1 MSPSLTAKV
10 PNDISAAT
18 ANTSSTRPTGPTT
31 VRAAHR
37 VRLCYRDEAYR
48 QRTEVRT
55 KNLIADASLPTS
67 SSTSALLAKKAL
79 KYRKVYDRMTGVD
92 VNDPNFDVFEKANI
106 SAGRTAIQRR
116 PCCGVFEWGQR
127 AYHAGHG
134 IAGPSGVDQGVLVLT
149 RLQLGDVDIAP
160 TKAAPDV
167 VSTAKVPCGRS
178 CNGLQAKA
186 PAGTHATEVRGT
198 AAPAAGTAAC
208 LVASETKI
216 TAVKSRFT
224 VMEDECAA
232 PMVSARDGWHPDS
245 RTERQRREPPS
256 ADCEGSLTLDLAGS
270 SARGS

>member
-1 MSPSLTAKV
+1 ML
-10 PNDISAAT
+10 
-18 ANTSSTRPTGPTT
+18 SSGF
-31 VRAAHR
+31 V
-37 VRLCYRDEAYR
+37 
-48 QRTEVRT
+48 
-55 KNLIADASLPTS
+55 LIASHHSATLQPLLGTS
-67 SSTSALLAKKAL
+67 
-79 KYRKVYDRMTGVD
+79 
-92 VNDPNFDVFEKANI
+92 KAN
-106 SAGRTAIQRR
+106 ADKLLL
-116 PCCGVFEWGQR
+116 
-127 AYHAGHG
+127 HMN
-134 IAGPSGVDQGVLVLT
+134 
-149 RLQLGDVDIAP
+149 DVDIAP

>member
-1 MSPSLTAKV
+1 
-10 PNDISAAT
+10 
-18 ANTSSTRPTGPTT
+18 
-31 VRAAHR
+31 
-37 VRLCYRDEAYR
+37 
-48 QRTEVRT
+48 
-55 KNLIADASLPTS
+55 
-67 SSTSALLAKKAL
+67 
-79 KYRKVYDRMTGVD
+79 MTGVD
-92 VNDPNFDVFEKANI
+92 VNDPNFDGGQRY
-106 SAGRTAIQRR
+106 SAGRAVAFSSGDNARTTQAMGLQ
-116 PCCGVFEWGQR
+116 
-127 AYHAGHG
+127 GH
-134 IAGPSGVDQGVLVLT
+134 
-149 RLQLGDVDIAP
+149 RDVDIAP